1 METEK
6 TLNKTL
12 DKIINKQPKLIRTLR
27 KIRNRFYDEQPK
39 LLVVGPPRSGFTL
52 LIAILNKLLNLKRF
66 KRGPLREEMNSLI
79 PQASK
84 EIHRAVEEYF
94 AKHIDIGNLVIS
106 PEFQLLVG
114 GPKWLSKDS
123 PEIAH
128 VRKYIGIKGMGD
140 FLAVL
145 SIPKYA
151 MDYDRVIHSHNHPDR
166 WLTDN
171 YYHDHIKFA
180 SGRNPI
186 DVLNSSVFS
195 LNALTGDYID
205 QNLNEDSN
213 TIREKVGL
221 YKLTDLNFIEGLVNP
236 LLDYLE
242 TFVRIIDHYFIMKWE
257 DLITEPEKTIVSISE
272 NAGLS
277 ISKIVAKKIWND
289 MKYKNQTAH
298 HRHNFR
304 KGIIGDWQNHLINE
318 HLEIIK
324 GYGLEEYMEVFGYGK
339 IQYQNRKAY
348 TPFQQKVEKYI
359 KTGQIYNEIDD
370 PDLFMFAFNKSNF
383 RSKKYDFVRYTNN
396 GLVEIERSS
405 IKDEKLFNGFMD
417 AVEKRLR
424 PINESIISIYQK
436 YSS

>member
-1 METEK
+1 MNYK
-6 TLNKTL
+6 TRLSGIL
-12 DKIINKQPKLIRTLR
+12 
-27 KIRNRFYDEQPK
+27 NRFRERQPQ

-52 LIAILNKLLNLKRF
+52 LISILNLLLSLKTF
-66 KRGPLREEMNSLI
+66 KNDPMREELNSFI
-79 PQASK
+79 PQASQ
-84 EIHRAVEEYF
+84 EIHRATEEYF
-94 AKHIDIGNLVIS
+94 AKHIDISNLVIS

-114 GPKWLSKDS
+114 GPKWLSKES
-123 PEIAH
+123 PEMAH
-128 VRKYIGIKGMGD
+128 VRKYVGIKGMGD
-140 FLAVL
+140 FLAIL

-151 MDYDRVIHSHNHPDR
+151 MDYYHVIHSHNHPDL
-166 WLTDN
+166 WLEDR
-171 YYHDHIKFA
+171 YYDGHIKFA
-180 SGRNPI
+180 SIRNPI
-186 DVLNSSVFS
+186 DIINSSVFS

-205 QNLNEDSN
+205 KNLKEDSN
-213 TIREKVGL
+213 TIREKLGL
-221 YKLTDLNFIEGLVNP
+221 YKLTDLDFIEGLINS
-236 LLDYLE
+236 LLDYL
-242 TFVRIIDHYFIMKWE
+242 TAFIKVKDNFFLMKWE
-257 DLITEPEKTIVSISE
+257 NLITEGGKTIFSIAE
-272 NAGLS
+272 RANLPIKKS
-277 ISKIVAKKIWND
+277 IADKMWNN
-289 MKYKNQTAH
+289 MKYKDQTAH

-304 KGIIGDWQNHLINE
+304 KGIIGDWKNHLVNE

-339 IQYQNRKAY
+339 IQYQNRNDY

-436 YSS
+436 YSSC

>member
-1 METEK
+1 MIIKK
-6 TLNKTL
+6 T
-12 DKIINKQPKLIRTLR
+12 IRGIL
-27 KIRNRFYDEQPK
+27 NRFRERQPQ

-52 LIAILNKLLNLKRF
+52 LISILNQLLSLKRF
-66 KRGPLREEMNSLI
+66 NKDPMRDKLNSFI
-79 PQASK
+79 PRASQ
-84 EIHRAVEEYF
+84 EIYRATEEYF
-94 AKHIDIGNLVIS
+94 AKHIDISNLVIS

-114 GPKWLSKDS
+114 GPKWLSKES
-123 PEIAH
+123 PEMAH

-151 MDYDRVIHSHNHPDR
+151 MNYYHVIHSHNHPDL
-166 WLTDN
+166 WLEDR
-171 YYHDHIKFA
+171 YYDGHIKFA
-180 SGRNPI
+180 SIRNPI
-186 DVLNSSVFS
+186 DIINSSVFS

-205 QNLNEDSN
+205 KNLKEDSN
-213 TIREKVGL
+213 TIREKLGL
-221 YKLTDLNFIEGLVNP
+221 YKLTDLNFVEGLINP
-236 LLDYLE
+236 LLDYLKS
-242 TFVRIIDHYFIMKWE
+242 FVKVRDRYFIMKWE
-257 DLITEPEKTIVSISE
+257 NLITEGGKTIFSIAES
-272 NAGLS
+272 AGLS
-277 ISKIVAKKIWND
+277 VKEATTEEMWNK
-289 MKYKNQTAH
+289 MKYKDQTAD

-304 KGIIGDWQNHLINE
+304 KGVIGDWQNHLTNE

-339 IQYQNRKAY
+339 FQYQDRNGY

-359 KTGQIYNEIDD
+359 RNGQVYDEIDD
-370 PDLFMFAFNKSNF
+370 QDLFMFAFNKSNF
-383 RSKKYDFVRYTNN
+383 RSTKYDFVSYTNN

-424 PINESIISIYQK
+424 PINESINSIYQE